1 MAIAHTIAALAA
13 SLATWS
19 AARAT
24 HRALAKL
31 TRRELADIGL
41 HRGDIEMSALLGG
54 R

>member
-1 MAIAHTIAALAA
+1 MPLIRPLAALPKAVA
-13 SLATWS
+13 GWN

-31 TRRELADIGL
+31 TNRELADLGL
-41 HRGDIEMSALLGG
+41 HRGDIEVSALLGL